1 MKRFNIIAICLIIL
15 FGISLVSNSAN
26 AEVDPIKIRLDSS
39 TIIKGYTINYNQ
51 TTHPE
56 WGDLRVGVL
65 PNLVNEE
72 VTIEV
77 KPFDDNLPNPPGTTR
92 VSDYYIYDILRTD
105 PGNSDPLIL
114 NKPFVLALKFN
125 GIKNYYRK
133 RIYYWNSIGDSW
145 VALPSSADYD
155 NQYVRAFT
163 HLPFSRIAVF
173 EDTADVN
180 SYSLEGKSSF
190 LSWPSHRDGVASN
203 DYPIGTKLRVRNVNN
218 GKTVDVTVYSTG
230 PFVDF
235 NQRRIIDLSRTAFAQ
250 IEDTWKGLVRVQVWP
265 IGDGIKVLGV
275 DTYSFDENDNSN
287 NTLTDNQVKSGASEP
302 HPQSTAAIVIDEK
315 TNKIL
320 YSKNYDTVLPI
331 ASLTKLMTA
340 SVFLDTGTS
349 FDKVVTY
356 LSEDD
361 ADGSRLR
368 INDGETLKVKD
379 LFYTTLV
386 GSANNAAN
394 ALARSTGLSKEEF
407 IKRMNDKAKAWG
419 LTNTKFVDVNGLD
432 PANVSTVYEVALMSK
447 NILNNFIILQGTT
460 TKIYSFRT
468 INNDQPHT
476 IKSSA
481 KGVTSGTIDSSLYI
495 TGMKTGY
502 LDEAGYCFMLKASRG
517 SGEGSVISVILGASD
532 SDMRYNETN
541 DLINYGLS
549 DI

>member
-1 MKRFNIIAICLIIL
+1 MKRFNIIAIFLIIL
-15 FGISLVSNSAN
+15 FGISLVNNSAN
-26 AEVDPIKIRLDSS
+26 AEVDPIKVRLDSN

-72 VTIEV
+72 VTFEV

-105 PGNSDPLIL
+105 PSNSDPLIL
-114 NKPFVLALKFN
+114 NKPFVLALKFD

-133 RIYYWNSIGDSW
+133 RIYYWNSISESW

-155 NQYVRAFT
+155 NQYVRAYT

-180 SYSLEGKSSF
+180 SYSLEGKASF

-203 DYPIGTKLRVRNVNN
+203 DYPMGTKLRVRNVNN

-235 NQRRIIDLSRTAFAQ
+235 SQRRIIDLSKTAFAQ

-275 DTYSFDENDNSN
+275 ETYSFDEHDDS
-287 NTLTDNQVKSGASEP
+287 THVAPVPQVESGVPEP
-302 HPQSTAAIVIDEK
+302 HPQSTAAIAIDEK

-356 LSEDD
+356 LAEDD
-361 ADGSRLR
+361 AVGSRLR
-368 INDGETLKVKD
+368 INNGETLTVKD

-394 ALARSTGLSKEEF
+394 ALARSTGLSTEEF
-407 IKRMNDKAKAWG
+407 VQKMNDKAQAWG
-419 LTNTKFVDVNGLD
+419 LTHTKFAGVSGLNTN
-432 PANVSTVYEVALMSK
+432 NVSTVYEIALMAK
-447 NILNNFIILQGTT
+447 YILNDFRMLQGTT
-460 TKIYSFRT
+460 TTVYSFRT
-468 INNDQPHT
+468 INTDEAHT

-481 KGVTSGTIDSSLYI
+481 KGVTNGTIDSSLFI

-517 SGEGSVISVILGASD
+517 SGEGNVISVILGAND
-532 SDMRYNETN
+532 SNMRYNETN

-549 DI
+549 NI